1 MPIKILNG
9 IDVDNGVLFT
19 ETANDRVGIG
29 TTSPS
34 HKLDVDGGAQFNTK
48 TGAEPFYI
56 TRLGDTSQALSIK
69 VMDDNVRFESIQ
81 DEAADNYGG
90 FDFRMDG
97 GVTEPNFVIRKNA
110 GAPILHVDGGGN
122 VGIGTTSPDYKLEV
136 DGTIGVSRTDGIIF
150 AGSAGTGYGNKITS
164 DTSNN
169 FIFSTSLVSSPYT
182 TSERMRIANSGNVGI
197 GVTAPA
203 TKLHVGSEVTTSS
216 NTEEV
221 RVQSATS
228 GGFGGNVALNLVTGE
243 YGTSGIYF
251 GDNST
256 YTSQK
261 AHVKWLD
268 VNNILEYNSDGTH
281 VFKYSGSE
289 IFRTNGT
296 TIGMGVTN
304 PAAKLDIDYS
314 GVALNVKSS
323 QSVGIKVRGG
333 GNSQD
338 IAQFANLSGTVVA
351 ALDHAGQLAI
361 GTNDPQAELHVQSV
375 SNGTPTIRLNHNST
389 YPAWMIE
396 ATANNS
402 ASPPR
407 GQLRW
412 DANPGATGM
421 ELIYWSGYTKNSL
434 KLDGTNFIVTTLGSE
449 KMRIDSAGDLG
460 IGVTNPSEKLEVNGA
475 VKATASTDAYKGYI
489 KQNVISYAGEKQEN
503 SDYRFTSYNTT
514 ATVTSA
520 QAYNRIVAAYSGRVK
535 KVYIRHGGGSTPTAT
550 AVNFKKHTNGTTS
563 STVYSATVASGA
575 TANMSAY
582 YEFADS
588 DFTFNAGDLVG
599 LLYQTTDAFG
609 TASKTMGA
617 VAVTITL
624 EYNIT

>member
-19 ETANDRVGIG
+19 DTANDRVGIG

-314 GVALNVKSS
+314 GVALNVKS
-323 QSVGIKVRGG
+323 
-333 GNSQD
+333 
-338 IAQFANLSGTVVA
+338 
-351 ALDHAGQLAI
+351 
-361 GTNDPQAELHVQSV
+361 
-375 SNGTPTIRLNHNST
+375 
-389 YPAWMIE
+389 
-396 ATANNS
+396 
-402 ASPPR
+402 
-407 GQLRW
+407 
-412 DANPGATGM
+412 
-421 ELIYWSGYTKNSL
+421 
-434 KLDGTNFIVTTLGSE
+434 
-449 KMRIDSAGDLG
+449 
-460 IGVTNPSEKLEVNGA
+460 
-475 VKATASTDAYKGYI
+475 
-489 KQNVISYAGEKQEN
+489 
-503 SDYRFTSYNTT
+503 
-514 ATVTSA
+514 
-520 QAYNRIVAAYSGRVK
+520 
-535 KVYIRHGGGSTPTAT
+535 
-550 AVNFKKHTNGTTS
+550 
-563 STVYSATVASGA
+563 
-575 TANMSAY
+575 
-582 YEFADS
+582 
-588 DFTFNAGDLVG
+588 
-599 LLYQTTDAFG
+599 
-609 TASKTMGA
+609 
-617 VAVTITL
+617 
-624 EYNIT
+624 